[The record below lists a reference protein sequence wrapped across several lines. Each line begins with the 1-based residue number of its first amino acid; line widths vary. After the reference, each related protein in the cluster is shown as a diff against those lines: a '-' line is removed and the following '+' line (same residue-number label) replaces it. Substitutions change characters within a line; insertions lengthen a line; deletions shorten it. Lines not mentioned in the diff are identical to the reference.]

1 MKKPN
6 VISLSGIIL
15 CCVSYNS
22 FADDANSAN
31 YTNSRASK
39 MQAKIQRLESEN
51 EWRREKLQETIDDCN
66 NRALNSLPVSQSSS
80 SSFDSVMAD
89 TNNLISAMQQGGNCN
104 RMTDPAIDYNQRK
117 IDNLSYQLTKLLYH
131 N

>member
-1 MKKPN
+1 MKKLN
-6 VISLSGIIL
+6 VISLSWIIL

-22 FADDANSAN
+22 FADDANSVN

-51 EWRREKLQETIDDCN
+51 EWRREKLQEAIDDCN

-80 SSFDSVMAD
+80 SSFDSVMAG